1 VLEAVSSAALAV
13 PVIAGRQTKER
24 RILRKGTRW
33 ASIGNPSLCMDD
45 LCPSFQK
52 RMAYRFFQLQKPQAV
67 TAPAVN
73 RLRAA

>member
-1 VLEAVSSAALAV
+1 
-13 PVIAGRQTKER
+13 
-24 RILRKGTRW
+24 
-33 ASIGNPSLCMDD
+33 MDD